1 MTTRIERPLRTETKY
16 PQSESIP
23 SPYDPDYMNELEAEL
38 QRERAA
44 RQAAEAEVRRLR
56 EQLRLAQSE

>member
-1 MTTRIERPLRTETKY
+1 MTTRIEHPLRTDTKY

-23 SPYDPDYMNELEAEL
+23 SPYDPDYMLELEEEL
-38 QRERAA
+38 QGERAA
-44 RQAAEAEVRRLR
+44 RQAAEVEVRRLR

>member
-1 MTTRIERPLRTETKY
+1 MPRKITRFPRPGSKY

-23 SPYDPDYMNELEAEL
+23 SPYDPEYMGELEVEL
-38 QRERAA
+38 QKERAA
-44 RQAAEAEVRRLR
+44 RQAAEAEVLRLR